1 MGVFT
6 MDGPC
11 FFATDYTDLTRTIP
25 CEVTR
30 LLFFFATDYT
40 DLTRTMLGK
49 WAEQGQD
56 VTKYKKVRETS
67 VGIRGNQ
74 LTANIKSVRRLWQ

>member
-1 MGVFT
+1 

-11 FFATDYTDLTRTIP
+11 FFCHGLHGLDTDDSLRCDTAFVFFATDYTDLTRS
-25 CEVTR
+25 
-30 LLFFFATDYT
+30 
-40 DLTRTMLGK
+40 MLGK

-67 VGIRGNQ
+67 VGIRGNK
-74 LTANIKSVRRLWQ
+74 LTANIKFVRRLWQ